1 MTQWRGK
8 LFFAPRA
15 TKQSSCRTLL
25 AGLSR
30 GLAMLGNKNVENPWK
45 SSTTPRCGRCIVA
58 QLSAVLFARRSSS
71 AIARMAE
78 DCEARQHQRPGRRLT
93 DVSLEPVFPSDLD
106 GAQRARHNEIRR
118 RVRRARPIAAANAA
132 ADKIPLVLRPSLP
145 PGARILSDTTFV
157 NEVNSAMSRSTH
169 IRACERPT
177 GTILPRRRSCCS
189 ARYSCPPA
197 QARCCPA
204 PALPAQGFF
213 CTASTARER
222 FENNLRQ
229 LSLKLGGHFENRQT
243 EGLPAPTGADVG
255 RVATGN
261 PVEAKFTASVA

>member
-8 LFFAPRA
+8 PFFAPRA

-145 PGARILSDTTFV
+145 PGALILSDTTFV

-213 CTASTARER
+213 LYGVDCTRAFREQSAAA
-222 FENNLRQ
+222 FP
-229 LSLKLGGHFENRQT
+229 QT
-243 EGLPAPTGADVG
+243 RRAFREQTDRRLAGSDRRGCWKSRDRKPG
-255 RVATGN
+255 RGKVHR
-261 PVEAKFTASVA
+261 